1 MKPRWTG
8 QIKFFLIPVTLF
20 VSAASIM
27 QTEPRNPLV
36 DRSRTIESEMRVPP
50 RVESVLQRACHDCH
64 SDETEWPWYAKV
76 WPVAAL
82 VEHDVDKGRHAM
94 NLSEWSAQNGK
105 TPAMAL
111 STLVAAC
118 ADLQQQR
125 MPPPQYRMLHPR
137 SRVTNADVSTFCQWT
152 STQSAR
158 LADIQ
163 RQRVSQLT
171 RPLVVSN

>member
-1 MKPRWTG
+1 
-8 QIKFFLIPVTLF
+8 
-20 VSAASIM
+20 M

-50 RVESVLQRACHDCH
+50 HVEGMLQRACHDCH

-94 NLSEWSAQNGK
+94 NFSEWSEQNGK

-125 MPPPQYRMLHPR
+125 MPPPQYRILHPR
-137 SRVTNADVSTFCQWT
+137 SRLSATDVSAFCQWT

-158 LADIQ
+158 LAEIQ

-171 RPLVVSN
+171 RANVLTN